1 MDQDREQFF
10 FFFFLA
16 WRDESERTF
25 CVLSLPISMG
35 PGNDGQLV
43 TSYNELGTFHS
54 LSFWTS
60 LWFLTPLIIL
70 FMSDFIYYHSVN
82 DRPSEILSLVLT
94 TPPSPKFQIQ
104 ITPRLLG
111 ICTWSTLA
119 SQMKHLSNTT
129 HLPLLIV
136 FISVCGLSPS
146 QKQDGI
152 LEFAWYKLSWY
163 FSHRILIPLQN
174 MSLKSVE
181 RRLRIMYSCKSAM

>member
-1 MDQDREQFF
+1 MKG
-10 FFFFLA
+10 
-16 WRDESERTF
+16 WVRTF

-35 PGNDGQLV
+35 PGNDRQLV

-70 FMSDFIYYHSVN
+70 FMSDFIYYHGVN
-82 DRPSEILSLVLT
+82 DHPSEILSLSSPDHPT
-94 TPPSPKFQIQ
+94 PKFQIQ
-104 ITPRLLG
+104 ITLRLLG

-129 HLPLLIV
+129 HLPPLIV
-136 FISVCGLSPS
+136 FTSVCGLSPS
-146 QKQDGI
+146 QKQDDI
-152 LEFAWYKLSWY
+152 LESAWYKLCWY
-163 FSHRILIPLQN
+163 FSHRIRIPLQN
-174 MSLKSVE
+174 DITFKSVE